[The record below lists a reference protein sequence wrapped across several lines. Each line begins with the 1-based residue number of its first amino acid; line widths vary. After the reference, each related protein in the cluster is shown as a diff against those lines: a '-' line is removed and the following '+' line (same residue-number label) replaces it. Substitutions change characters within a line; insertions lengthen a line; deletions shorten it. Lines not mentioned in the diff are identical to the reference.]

1 MKKILAVLTIFVI
14 SFVGVTFAGAE
25 QMDLS
30 SYSLDELVALRNSI
44 TEEISVRLGD
54 AGTID
59 QGLYEVG
66 VDIKASSFEVM
77 GLEGAEDYARVI
89 IFDNRE
95 QLDATKA
102 LQTHNIGEGQSAIIN
117 LKEGQWLRI
126 NNYGPIS
133 IQEVK
138 PSYAP

>member
-14 SFVGVTFAGAE
+14 SFVGVTFAGVE
-25 QMDLS
+25 KMDLS

-44 TEEISVRLGD
+44 TEEISARLGD

-66 VDIKASSFEVM
+66 VDIKIGSFEVK
-77 GLEGAEDYARVI
+77 GFDNAEDYARVI

-95 QLDATKA
+95 QLDATNA
-102 LQTHNIGEGQSAIIN
+102 LQVHNVGAGQSAIIN

-126 NNYGPIS
+126 NNYGPVS

>member
-14 SFVGVTFAGAE
+14 SFVGVTFAGVE

-30 SYSLDELVALRNSI
+30 SYSLDELVSLRNSI
-44 TEEISVRLGD
+44 TEEISARLGD

-66 VDIKASSFEVM
+66 VDIKAASFEVT

-95 QLDATKA
+95 QLDAVKS
-102 LQTHNIGEGQSAIIN
+102 LQVHEIGAGQSAIIN

-126 NNYGPIS
+126 NNYGPIG